1 MTENEIYKEI
11 VRLNSAYRAGEAI
24 VSDLDYEN
32 LKQKLYDL
40 NPNHK
45 FFKEIEPSPASTGRK
60 EKLPRQMKSLN
71 KVKSFQELKKWIAS
85 IGLTDYDALVV
96 MPKYDGISLLV
107 DEKNLKAWTRGS
119 SDNEGQKS
127 DKHIRSMIHGRFGE
141 SQYTGGEA
149 IISIDNWNNHFA
161 GKVNQKSGE
170 IYKTRRGT
178 VAGIFAQETPPE
190 EIKYVSYLQYLIP
203 DRQSATYSDDL
214 FLLSASC
221 CPEINFT
228 VLFVKEL
235 NEDLLSTLYSEW
247 SNRFDIDGLVITVDS
262 KHKQIELGRHQET
275 GNPNYSIAYK
285 ANFEK
290 VYRTTVLGVT
300 CNVSKN
306 GYLRPT
312 VQIEPVEING
322 AVIDNPTGNNLR
334 FVINNNIQP
343 GSEVDVILSGSVIP
357 KIIKCYDKRES
368 GSYVVNEFGK
378 CPSCGSHTS
387 WNITMTDLVCSNRG
401 CKGIG
406 LAKIVYFFKS
416 MGFENFSEGSIRAI
430 CEYYGIY
437 NLVKFVKLFDWELIS
452 VPGIGDETVNS
463 YRSQM
468 NEILYAHPAKIS
480 LAKLM
485 DASDCFDGVGEKK
498 ANAIIE
504 NLSDHEMS
512 VVFDPQVSV
521 SSIQF
526 LGRIKGIS
534 VATINSIAY
543 GMREFLKISSE
554 LCVNFYVREAKK
566 PSSSELSYL
575 SVCFTGVRDAD
586 LQKHIED
593 NGGRIVSSVSK
604 NTTHLVVD
612 DLNTS
617 SSKAKK
623 AKELDIKLLTIKQA
637 RELWYF

>member
-1 MTENEIYKEI
+1 MNENEIYELI
-11 VRLNSAYRAGEAI
+11 CQANSAYRSGESML
-24 VSDLDYEN
+24 SDLNYDS
-32 LKQKLYDL
+32 LRKKLYEL
-40 NPNHK
+40 NPDHK
-45 FFKEIEPSPASTGRK
+45 FFKSIEPVNVESSRK

-71 KVKSFQELKKWIAS
+71 KIKSFQELKKWIDS

-127 DKHIRSMIHGRFGE
+127 DKHLRSMIHGRFGE

-149 IISIDNWNNHFA
+149 IISIDNWENHFM
-161 GKVNQKSGE
+161 GKINPRSGE
-170 IYKTRRGT
+170 AYKTRRGT
-178 VAGIFAQETPPE
+178 VAGLFAQETPSE

-203 DRQSATYSDDL
+203 DRPSATYSDDL
-214 FLLSASC
+214 FLLSSSC

-228 VLFVKEL
+228 VLFVKEI
-235 NEDLLSTLYSEW
+235 NEDILSTLYSEW
-247 SNRFDIDGLVITVDS
+247 SDRFDIDGLVITVDS

-290 VYRTTVLGVT
+290 VYRTTVVAVA

-312 VQIEPVEING
+312 VKIEPVEING
-322 AVIDNPTGNNLR
+322 AIVDNPTGNNLR
-334 FVINNNIQP
+334 FIINNNIQP

-357 KIIKCYDKRES
+357 KIVKCYDHRES
-368 GSYVVNEFGK
+368 GSYVANEFVK
-378 CPSCGSHTS
+378 CPSCGYHTA
-387 WNITMTDLVCSNRG
+387 WNATITDLVCSNNE

-406 LAKIVYFFKS
+406 LAKIIYFFKS
-416 MGFENFSEGSIRAI
+416 VGFENFSEGTIKTI
-430 CEYYGIY
+430 CGYYGIY
-437 NLVKFVKLFDWELIS
+437 DLIYFMKLRDYELLL
-452 VPGIGDETVNS
+452 VPGIGEETVNV

-468 NEILYAHPAKIS
+468 SDILYSHPAKIS
-480 LAKLM
+480 IAKLM
-485 DASDCFDGVGEKK
+485 EATDYFSGVGEKK
-498 ANAIIE
+498 AKIIVD
-504 NLSDHEMS
+504 NLSTSEFNS
-512 VVFDPQVSV
+512 VF
-521 SSIQF
+521 SINPTIESMLFMQ
-526 LGRIKGIS
+526 RINGIS
-534 VATINSIAY
+534 LATINSLVD
-543 GMREFLKISSE
+543 GMNQFIKFLSNSYVSFYIKEENEIGSS
-554 LCVNFYVREAKK
+554 
-566 PSSSELSYL
+566 LSNL
-575 SVCFTGVRDAD
+575 SVCFTGVRDAE

-593 NGGRIVSSVSK
+593 NGGKIMSGVSK

-612 DLNTS
+612 DLNAS

-623 AKELDIKLLTIKQA
+623 ARELNIKLLTIKQA

>member
-368 GSYVVNEFGK
+368 GSYVANEFGQ
-378 CPSCGSHTS
+378 CQSCGSHTS
-387 WNITMTDLVCSNRG
+387 WNTTMTDLVCSNKD

-437 NLVKFVKLFDWELIS
+437 NLVKFFKLFDWELIS
-452 VPGIGDETVNS
+452 VPGIGEETVNS

-485 DASDCFDGVGEKK
+485 ESSDCFDGVGEKK

-534 VATINSIAY
+534 VATINAIAG
-543 GMREFLKISSE
+543 GMREFLQISSE
-554 LCVNFYVREAKK
+554 LCVNFYVREEKQS
-566 PSSSELSYL
+566 SSSELSHI
-575 SVCFTGVRDAD
+575 SVCFTGVRDSD

-593 NGGRIVSSVSK
+593 KGGRIVSGVSK

>member
-290 VYRTTVLGVT
+290 AYRTKVVAVT

-368 GSYVVNEFGK
+368 GSYVANEFGQ

-387 WNITMTDLVCSNRG
+387 WNTTMTDLVCSNKD

-416 MGFENFSEGSIRAI
+416 MGFENFSEGSIRVI
-430 CEYYGIY
+430 CDHYGIY
-437 NLVKFVKLFDWELIS
+437 NLVKFVKLFDWELLS
-452 VPGIGDETVNS
+452 VPGIGEETVNS
-463 YRSQM
+463 YRRQM
-468 NEILYAHPAKIS
+468 NELLYSHPAKIS

-485 DASDCFDGVGEKK
+485 ESSDCFDGVGEKK

-504 NLSDHEMS
+504 NVSDHEMS

-534 VATINSIAY
+534 VATINAIAG
-543 GMREFLKISSE
+543 GMREFLQISSE
-554 LCVNFYVREAKK
+554 LCVNFYVREEKQS
-566 PSSSELSYL
+566 SSSELSHI
-575 SVCFTGVRDAD
+575 SVCFTGVRDSD

-593 NGGRIVSSVSK
+593 KGGRIVSGVSK

>member
-1 MTENEIYKEI
+1 MNENEIYELI
-11 VRLNSAYRAGEAI
+11 CQANSAYRSGESML
-24 VSDLDYEN
+24 SDLNYDS
-32 LKQKLYDL
+32 LRKKLYEL
-40 NPNHK
+40 NPDHK
-45 FFKEIEPSPASTGRK
+45 FFKSIEPVNVESSRK

-71 KVKSFQELKKWIAS
+71 KIKSFQELKKWIDS

-285 ANFEK
+285 ANFEN

-368 GSYVVNEFGK
+368 GSYVANEFGQ

-387 WNITMTDLVCSNRG
+387 WNTTMTDLVCSNKD

-416 MGFENFSEGSIRAI
+416 MGFENFSEGSIRVI
-430 CEYYGIY
+430 CDHYGIY
-437 NLVKFVKLFDWELIS
+437 NLVKFVKLFDWELLS
-452 VPGIGDETVNS
+452 VPGIGEETVNS
-463 YRSQM
+463 YRRQM
-468 NEILYAHPAKIS
+468 NELLYSHPAKIS

-485 DASDCFDGVGEKK
+485 ESSDCFDGVGEKK

-512 VVFDPQVSV
+512 VVFDTQVSV

-534 VATINSIAY
+534 VATINAIAG
-543 GMREFLKISSE
+543 GMREFLQISSE
-554 LCVNFYVREAKK
+554 LCVNFYVREEKQS
-566 PSSSELSYL
+566 SSSELSHI
-575 SVCFTGVRDAD
+575 SVCFTGVRDSD

-593 NGGRIVSSVSK
+593 KGGRIVSGVSK

-612 DLNTS
+612 GLNTS

>member
-71 KVKSFQELKKWIAS
+71 KVKSFQELKKWVSS

-127 DKHIRSMIHGRFGE
+127 DKHIRGMIHGRFGE

-235 NEDLLSTLYSEW
+235 NEDLLSTFYSEW

-290 VYRTTVLGVT
+290 IYRTKVVAVA

-312 VQIEPVEING
+312 VKIEPVEING
-322 AVIDNPTGNNLR
+322 AIVDNPTGNNLR

-357 KIIKCYDKRES
+357 KIVKCYDKRES
-368 GSYVVNEFGK
+368 GSYVASEFGK
-378 CPSCGSHTS
+378 CPSCGAHTS
-387 WNITMTDLVCSNRG
+387 WNETMTDLVCSNKKCNG
-401 CKGIG
+401 VG
-406 LAKIVYFFKS
+406 LAKIIYFFKS
-416 MGFENFSEGSIRAI
+416 VGFENFSEGTIKTI
-430 CEYYGIY
+430 CEYYGAY
-437 NLVKFVKLFDWELIS
+437 DLIS
-452 VPGIGDETVNS
+452 FMNLRDCELLLIHGIGEETVNT
-463 YRSQM
+463 YRSQI
-468 NEILYAHPAKIS
+468 NDLLYSHPAKIS

-485 DASDCFDGVGEKK
+485 EASDCFDGVGEKK

-534 VATINSIAY
+534 VATINAIAG
-543 GMREFLKISSE
+543 GMREFLQISSE
-554 LCVNFYVREAKK
+554 LCVNFYVREEKQS
-566 PSSSELSYL
+566 SSSELSHI
-575 SVCFTGVRDAD
+575 SVCFTGVRDSD

-593 NGGRIVSSVSK
+593 KGGRIVSGVSK

-612 DLNTS
+612 DLNAS

-623 AKELDIKLLTIKQA
+623 ARELNIKLLTIKQA

>member
-107 DEKNLKAWTRGS
+107 DEKNLKAWTRGA

-127 DKHIRSMIHGRFGE
+127 DKHIRGMIHGRFGE

-221 CPEINFT
+221 CQEINFT

-247 SNRFDIDGLVITVDS
+247 SNRFDIDGLVIAVDS

-290 VYRTTVLGVT
+290 VYRTKVVAVA

-312 VQIEPVEING
+312 VKIEPVEING
-322 AVIDNPTGNNLR
+322 AIVDNPTGNNLR

-357 KIIKCYDKRES
+357 KIVKCYDKRES
-368 GSYVVNEFGK
+368 GSYVASEFGK
-378 CPSCGSHTS
+378 CPSCGAHTS
-387 WNITMTDLVCSNRG
+387 WNETMTDLVCSNKQ
-401 CKGIG
+401 CNGIG
-406 LAKIVYFFKS
+406 LAKVIYFFKS
-416 MGFENFSEGSIRAI
+416 VGFDNFSEGTIKLI
-430 CEYYGIY
+430 CYHFNVYDVIS
-437 NLVKFVKLFDWELIS
+437 FIKLNDKQILG
-452 VPGIGDETVNS
+452 VPGVGPETASV
-463 YRSQM
+463 YRSQI
-468 NEILYAHPAKIS
+468 NNLLYSHPASVS

-485 DASDCFDGVGEKK
+485 EASDCFEGVGEKK
-498 ANAIIE
+498 AKVIIDSLE
-504 NLSDHEMS
+504 DSEILTL
-512 VVFDPQVSV
+512 FDPKVSFETIKFI
-521 SSIQF
+521 S
-526 LGRIKGIS
+526 RIKGIS
-534 VATINSIAY
+534 AATIKSLVD
-543 GMREFLKISSE
+543 GMKDFLEFSSSSYI
-554 LCVNFYVREAKK
+554 NFYTKEENH
-566 PSSSELSYL
+566 SETHLSDI
-575 SVCFTGVRDAD
+575 SVCFTGVRDSA

-593 NGGRIVSSVSK
+593 NGGKVVSGVSK
-604 NTTHLVVD
+604 NTTHLVLD
-612 DLNTS
+612 DLNS
-617 SSKAKK
+617 ESSKAKK
-623 AKELDIKLLTIKQA
+623 ARELNIQLLTIKQA

>member
-1 MTENEIYKEI
+1 MSENEIYELICK
-11 VRLNSAYRAGEAI
+11 LNNAYRSGESI
-24 VSDLDYEN
+24 VSDLDYDELRN
-32 LKQKLYDL
+32 KLYEL
-40 NPNHK
+40 NPNHQL
-45 FFKEIEPSPASTGRK
+45 FKEIEPSPTSSGRK

-71 KVKSFQELKKWIAS
+71 KVKSFQELKKWVAS

-285 ANFEK
+285 ANFEN

-368 GSYVVNEFGK
+368 GSYVANEFGQ

-387 WNITMTDLVCSNRG
+387 WNTTMTDLVCSNKD

-416 MGFENFSEGSIRAI
+416 MGFENFSEGSIRVI
-430 CEYYGIY
+430 CDHYGIY
-437 NLVKFVKLFDWELIS
+437 NLVKFVKLFDWELLS
-452 VPGIGDETVNS
+452 VPGIGEETVNS
-463 YRSQM
+463 YRRQM
-468 NEILYAHPAKIS
+468 NELLYSHPAKIS

-485 DASDCFDGVGEKK
+485 ESSDCFDGVGEKK

-534 VATINSIAY
+534 VATINAIAG
-543 GMREFLKISSE
+543 GMREFLQISSE
-554 LCVNFYVREAKK
+554 LCVNFYVREEKQS
-566 PSSSELSYL
+566 SSSELSHI
-575 SVCFTGVRDAD
+575 SVCFTGVRDSD

-593 NGGRIVSSVSK
+593 KGGRIVSGVSK

-612 DLNTS
+612 DLNAS

-623 AKELDIKLLTIKQA
+623 ARELNIKLLTIKQA

>member
-45 FFKEIEPSPASTGRK
+45 FFKEIEPSPASTCRK

-71 KVKSFQELKKWIAS
+71 KVKSFQELKKWVAS

-290 VYRTTVLGVT
+290 VYRTKVVAVT

-322 AVIDNPTGNNLR
+322 AVVDNPTGNNLR
-334 FVINNNIQP
+334 FIINNNIQP

-357 KIIKCYDKRES
+357 KIVKCYDHRES
-368 GSYVVNEFGK
+368 GSYVANEFGK
-378 CPSCGSHTS
+378 CPSCGSHTA
-387 WNITMTDLVCSNRG
+387 WNATITDLVCSNNE

-406 LAKIVYFFKS
+406 LAKIIYFFKS
-416 MGFENFSEGSIRAI
+416 VGFENFSEGTIKTI
-430 CEYYGIY
+430 CGYYGIY
-437 NLVKFVKLFDWELIS
+437 DLIYFMKLRDYELLL
-452 VPGIGDETVNS
+452 VPGIGEETVNV

-468 NEILYAHPAKIS
+468 SDILYSHPAKIS
-480 LAKLM
+480 IAKLM
-485 DASDCFDGVGEKK
+485 EATDYFSGVGEKK
-498 ANAIIE
+498 AKIIVD
-504 NLSDHEMS
+504 NLSTSEFNS
-512 VVFDPQVSV
+512 VF
-521 SSIQF
+521 SINPTIESMLFMQ
-526 LGRIKGIS
+526 RINGIS
-534 VATINSIAY
+534 LATINSLVA
-543 GMREFLKISSE
+543 GMNQFIKFLSNSYVSFYIKEEKEIGSS
-554 LCVNFYVREAKK
+554 
-566 PSSSELSYL
+566 LSNL
-575 SVCFTGVRDAD
+575 SVCFTGVRDAE

-593 NGGRIVSSVSK
+593 NGGKIMSGVSK
-604 NTTHLVVD
+604 NTTHLILD
-612 DLNTS
+612 DINST
-617 SSKAKK
+617 SSKASKARELGIILLTIEK
-623 AKELDIKLLTIKQA
+623 AKELW
-637 RELWYF
+637 EF